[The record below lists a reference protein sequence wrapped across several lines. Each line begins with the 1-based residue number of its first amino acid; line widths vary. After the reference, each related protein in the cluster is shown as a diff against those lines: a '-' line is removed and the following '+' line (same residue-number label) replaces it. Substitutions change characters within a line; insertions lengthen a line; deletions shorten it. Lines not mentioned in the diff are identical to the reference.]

1 MSGVVCRCVY
11 KWSANRWT
19 PSCLYTGIRTR
30 DDKRYL
36 CGWESKELNAK
47 GADAVE
53 GLRLLLLRI
62 PQACV
67 CPPGWKPVLKLS
79 SSWEANPASL
89 YDFLFFFYMRKH
101 SNQDQNRIRFGVF
114 KKTKAKNTSLP
125 LKIES
130 SKIIMHWCR
139 ALTNEC
145 KENYITLRG
154 VTRCG

>member
-1 MSGVVCRCVY
+1 MSGIVCRCVY

-19 PSCLYTGIRTR
+19 PSCLYTGIRTQ
-30 DDKRYL
+30 DDKPYL
-36 CGWESKELNAK
+36 CGWDAKELNAK

-53 GLRLLLLRI
+53 VLRLLLLRI
-62 PQACV
+62 PQVCV
-67 CPPGWKPVLKLS
+67 CPGWKPTLKLS

-89 YDFLFFFYMRKH
+89 YGFLCFMQKH
-101 SNQDQNRIRFGVF
+101 SNQDQNKIRFGVF
-114 KKTKAKNTSLP
+114 KKTNKKHHCLT
-125 LKIES
+125 LKIEF

-145 KENYITLRG
+145 KENYVTLRG

>member
-67 CPPGWKPVLKLS
+67 CPPGWKPTLKLS

-89 YDFLFFFYMRKH
+89 YDFLFLCG
-101 SNQDQNRIRFGVF
+101 NIRT
-114 KKTKAKNTSLP
+114 KIKTKLDLVFLKKQTNKKHHCLT

-130 SKIIMHWCR
+130 SKIIMHWCQ
-139 ALTNEC
+139 ALTNEY
-145 KENYITLRG
+145 KENYVTLRG